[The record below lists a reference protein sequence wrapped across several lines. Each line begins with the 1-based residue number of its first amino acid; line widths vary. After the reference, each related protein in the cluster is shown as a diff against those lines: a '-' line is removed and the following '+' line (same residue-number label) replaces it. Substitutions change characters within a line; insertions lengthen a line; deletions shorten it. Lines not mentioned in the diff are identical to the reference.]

1 MSHPIHQIKK
11 TKLQELYTVKIIYS
25 MFERV
30 LIKTAIGRSDC
41 QLVADG
47 GDIKKL
53 LHILISIVVAVW
65 EPRFSSHTDTPAP
78 CIL

>member
-1 MSHPIHQIKK
+1 
-11 TKLQELYTVKIIYS
+11 

-65 EPRFSSHTDTPAP
+65 EPRVQFTQTIQLHVYYELELTAERFRELPVTA
-78 CIL
+78 LV